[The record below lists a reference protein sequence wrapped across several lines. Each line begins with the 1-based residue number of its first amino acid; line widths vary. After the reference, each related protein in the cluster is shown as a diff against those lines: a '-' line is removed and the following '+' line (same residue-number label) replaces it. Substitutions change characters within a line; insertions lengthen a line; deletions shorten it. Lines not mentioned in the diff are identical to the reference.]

1 MRHIFKKTDNTWIYS
16 GTKIPSNLETD
27 DYIEGKLPEG
37 EKWDYEYEYTCID
50 GVATKG
56 NRIVYIEP
64 ELITNEVQYP
74 TITEQLDMLYTD
86 IDNGKFGDAAK
97 TSQFYLT
104 LKTAKESNPG
114 D

>member
-1 MRHIFKKTDNTWIYS
+1 MSTPLRLKRSAVS
-16 GTKIPSNLETD
+16 GKRPGLSDLQKGGFIPLALT
-27 DYIEGKLPEG
+27 L
-37 EKWDYEYEYTCID
+37 
-50 GVATKG
+50 V
-56 NRIVYIEP
+56 
-64 ELITNEVQYP
+64 
-74 TITEQLDMLYTD
+74 